1 MRIKELHMINF
12 KSYDDATISFD
23 DGITVITG
31 ENGAGKSTILEGI
44 QYALFK
50 KNIKNSIRHGQD
62 KSTVELT
69 FAEKGKT
76 YKVIRSK
83 QGSKSSS
90 SIQQLFKGG
99 YETIVSGNKDTDIVI
114 QSIIGMDSDM
124 FSNAVYIKQGEITD
138 LITRM
143 PSERKK
149 LLSKLLKIDD
159 FEDCWVKLPQI
170 ISNYENSISE
180 LRGMA
185 SMEDGIVSELRSN
198 ESELGVLGNKL
209 KSVSDKISLLQI
221 EKADV
226 VREKSLLS
234 ELKSEYAILKND
246 LANGEKELVRL
257 RSEYSS
263 LSREYEKIIND
274 DKEMYMLEE
283 EMDTVDIEMLNNQI
297 NDLNSEMKVC
307 NINNKSLKKSLNELN
322 STTGKCPVCQSPITD
337 EQKQDLIRKYND
349 TILENNKTISE
360 NTAQANEIK
369 KQKLNAEK
377 KQYRLLELKSSM
389 KDRETT
395 YNSMKKMQISIQEQE
410 KQVSI
415 MKSNLEM
422 VGYDEARH
430 NQLSEKEKG
439 IDNLIYNAMQD
450 EGMIKGKSDKITA
463 TIKSLKKDI
472 EKIRTNKKDMEILKQ
487 YVKLL
492 NDIRAAYGKNGV
504 QYEIRASAKP
514 LIERNTKRF
523 FENFNFDYSDLS
535 LTDDYEIIVK
545 SADGETSMTMMSGG
559 EQITVALALRLGIT
573 ETIAGGNI
581 ECIILDEPTVHLDNS
596 RINELSNIL
605 RTLNIVP
612 QSIIVTHEETLENV
626 ADSLM
631 KVEKV
636 NGISNAITV

>member
-1 MRIKELHMINF
+1 MRIRELHMINF

-50 KNIKNSIRHGQD
+50 KNIRNSIRHGQD
-62 KSTVELT
+62 KSIVELT

-90 SIQQLFKGG
+90 SIQQLFEKG

-185 SMEDGIVSELRSN
+185 SMEDSIVSELRSN

-209 KSVSDKISLLQI
+209 KSVSDKISLLKV

-234 ELKSEYAILKND
+234 ELKSEYAVLKND
-246 LANGEKELVRL
+246 LANGEKELARL

-283 EMDTVDIEMLNNQI
+283 EMDTVDIDVLNNQI

-322 STTGKCPVCQSPITD
+322 NTTGKCPVCQSPITD

-360 NTAQANEIK
+360 NTAQVNEIK
-369 KQKLNAEK
+369 KQKANAEK

-410 KQVSI
+410 KQVFT

-422 VGYDEARH
+422 MGYDEARH
-430 NQLSEKEKG
+430 NQLSEKEKE

-472 EKIRTNKKDMEILKQ
+472 EKIRTNKKDMRTLKQ

-514 LIERNTKRF
+514 LIEKNTKRF

-636 NGISNAITV
+636 NGISNAING